1 MKASRRAALS
11 EDERL
16 DALGRPLTDPE
27 VPTRLRAAGVVVPL
41 HAQPM
46 SRVVAPETL

>member
-27 VPTRLRAAGVVVPL
+27 VPTRLRAAGVVPL